1 MSRKFIVFSLLVIA
15 ALMLSACGANINLN
29 LFTAEEVVSKS
40 YSVNSTPKIIVEMFN
55 GGIDVITG
63 SNSTV
68 DAKVTKRGGGNS
80 QSEAQADLKNVEV
93 TFTQDG
99 ATIRITARRIGQRV
113 DIGNSGASI
122 KITAPNGA
130 LIDLRTSNGGIIGSG
145 PLGDTVAA
153 TSNGKVEF
161 KGAVG
166 QLDLQTSNGQITVD
180 GGSGRLKL
188 ETSNGGIDVTADN
201 VTVNGQ
207 TSNGQIRF
215 TGSLSSG
222 QTELRTSNA
231 GIVITLPSDAAFS
244 VDADTSNAKITS
256 DFAVSTSDSSDT
268 RLRGTVGGNSD
279 TSIRLNASNGNI
291 EIRRS
296 R

>member
-1 MSRKFIVFSLLVIA
+1 MKRITLFTLVIT
-15 ALMLSACGANINLN
+15 ALLLAACGANINIS

-40 YSVNSTPKIIVEMFN
+40 YSVNSTPKIVVEMFN

-63 SNSTV
+63 SNSV

-80 QSEAQADLKNVEV
+80 QAEAQDDLKNVEV

-99 ATIRITARRIGQRV
+99 ATIHIVARRTDKRV
-113 DIGNSGASI
+113 DIGNSGASL
-122 KITAPNGA
+122 KLTVPNGT
-130 LIDLRTSNGGIIGSG
+130 LLDLRTSNGGIIGSG
-145 PLGDTVAA
+145 PLGDVVAA
-153 TSNGKVEF
+153 TSNGKIEF
-161 KGAVG
+161 KGAAG
-166 QLDLQTSNGQITVD
+166 QLDLQTSNGSITVD

-201 VTVNGQ
+201 VTVTGQ

-231 GIVITLPSDAAFS
+231 GIVITLPADAAFS

-291 EIRRS
+291 DLRRS